1 MSYDDQIAKA
11 EADVARRQA
20 FIAQRKRV
28 RQAEIEIPTAWDTG
42 QVSQQS
48 LANHY
53 GISPATVKRILRDSG
68 RKVTRLKK
76 LNPEQ
81 RAEVVALLRQNEN
94 VAQLAVAYQVSQNTI
109 RRVGMDAGVLE
120 KGKRKPR
127 RSDAEYQQIEAFD
140 AELRQRFGQGLYNL
154 GIGLK
159 AYHQRQKDQAAA
171 LAHAEAEHPQPSP
184 LNEEALAAGRIEP
197 QHEAPSE
204 APLDPDTQ
212 LGGNDSPWPEPDESV
227 QQWEPTEPDP
237 QPEPAQ
243 NDGSPEPSGDDLNIT
258 F

>member
-1 MSYDDQIAKA
+1 LTFDDQIAKA
-11 EADVARRQA
+11 EADVERRLK

-42 QVSQQS
+42 QVSQQA

-53 GISPATVKRILRDSG
+53 GISAATVKRILRDSG

-76 LNPEQ
+76 LNTEQ
-81 RAEVVALLRQNEN
+81 RSEVVALLRQNEN

-127 RSDAEYQQIEAFD
+127 RSNAEYEQIEAFD
-140 AELRQRFGQGLYNL
+140 QELRKRFGQGLYNL

-159 AYHQRQKDQAAA
+159 AYHARQKDQAAA
-171 LAHAEAEHPQPSP
+171 LAHAEAEAKIYDPALHSLDPS
-184 LNEEALAAGRIEP
+184 ETGSAAP
-197 QHEAPSE
+197 TEAPE
-204 APLDPDTQ
+204 DPDTQ
-212 LGGNDSPWPEPDESV
+212 LGGNDAPYEGDDDVPFQAAPEP
-227 QQWEPTEPDP
+227 
-237 QPEPAQ
+237 
-243 NDGSPEPSGDDLNIT
+243 GPEPSEPEDDTQKSEDLDNIT